1 MLPALP
7 TVYQY
12 YLSQISWCLLFDMK
26 RRIVLFEKDNNF
38 SAKQP
43 KTLTTNEDFDGRK
56 FLSLLSRSNGL
67 SSALSY
73 FTDACNLFDQF
84 RSAVDPVVE
93 LFQHSSACEELT
105 DCLENV
111 DKPVMISFLF
121 EVFKLIL
128 QRIVESTSELLDRYG
143 SRALVMFRAILNNS
157 HKLYAQLKSPA
168 AQHVSQVIH
177 LLKAGVRL
185 GPAAVEDLLCKFDFS
200 RSAVVGLFRG
210 KIFLSEMVSFFIV
223 LLEQQGAA
231 VKLANEK
238 FALKLLLTSLSN
250 VDDLELL
257 AQALDTVC
265 DCFVNSEEISKVEKV
280 KLFDL
285 STTKKLCQL
294 FALFENNAT
303 AQELLQVSVEKFFSS
318 CIVQMSVFDRKYG
331 FGEQICNVTLAT
343 IYRSTLPF
351 VSSNSTTTTA
361 ARRTLIRIIYACPDL
376 IPVCLNL
383 KNCCPTNQA
392 ALDLLDVWQCIF
404 EATADSLPSLC
415 AGLTDVNIIS
425 ELIVP
430 SVAIQWLVK
439 RYLTDSNVH
448 LTISAC
454 NVLLKLFKRVDIV
467 LKDAKMVQQLKSVG
481 IEEIFLR
488 RFPTLD
494 ELLNLFTR
502 ACNCQSDA
510 DEFLQ
515 TTVELVCSA
524 VCLYSRLHEH
534 FLLCTDLIR
543 VYGKMEAYMNTGQKL
558 RLINK
563 FADSCVNV
571 KELARPGKSTRSV
584 MGSLLECYDGADERE
599 REQLDDAFC
608 SLCKLHP
615 NLSGRLFEV
624 RLWLHVLMHR
634 RYGIELKR
642 WFEIVMRDVFNNF
655 YEQFETMLQQI
666 DVLSNLVELAQLP
679 DDEFDQQLQQA
690 ERHRIENSVI
700 LHACMRRLSSL
711 NSTWN
716 AAIEGGICEAFR
728 TVLWSQR
735 SSWTDCLIILNSSD
749 FSVGKQ
755 IVEEHRAL
763 FADGKLNSKIDLL
776 EELGCSLNA
785 TPTEEVRKCLLGR
798 IDCLREYDICQF
810 LQLTYL
816 WRLAEQRK
824 FPSRQLLLEL
834 IERVLCR
841 TKEKKFVDFF
851 FDLEPVQKHLYRY
864 LFKKLH
870 FIADYIPL
878 ADCLRKLEECDAVQ
892 LLRRFLQTKT
902 KPRFFNQKLAAF
914 ATVKSFLQTS
924 ALLNVLNE
932 LDLNSSIKSNTGGA
946 YSAVWVELIERLMI
960 QAEDAFRIDDLPC
973 ATTFVRLLDRVI
985 RRPRRLTEPI
995 CSLLAKMLDYFPL
1008 FNGFKSRRLAN
1019 GILRAIV
1026 VEIAMD
1032 KRELLVQ
1039 LLEKL
1044 IRFDP
1049 GAVVASLFCDWIID
1063 QRTFALTIRH
1073 SLLRCVLMVIDKA
1086 EQQHHLDVI
1095 FQLYEHDFADVQNW
1109 NDQLLDLAIQL
1120 ADREYPH
1127 LVDQLVEYAC
1137 WICAG
1142 GVQLEKMPT
1151 LVKLLPILKRFRQST
1166 NKLVDLLL
1174 DCLSNRLGANGEFE
1188 SKLATLLSERAESVV
1203 AEVPWE
1209 KLVRLAQLVLGD
1221 RFDSVEHLQLLQSM
1235 VLCWPVRCR
1244 QAVPVVA
1251 MVFGHSQFGASVLA
1265 GGNDRLKLAI
1275 VQLLY
1280 NCVRME
1286 PTVVEQWH
1294 VSVLLGAYG
1303 ATLAPSDVRLL
1314 ALIEQYENCGVDLSA
1329 FYPLTWAAEALR
1341 FCVNWRKLGPSLWNR
1356 PSSDDVLNA
1365 IEADRM
1371 RRTVD
1376 QLPLN
1381 LSFDLHHAHLPD
1393 DNRRSLYD
1401 PRFFLPLMLKLVSV
1415 DVELDC
1421 RKFATKHCLALALA
1435 ALSFTDP
1442 TLRAM
1447 AYKVLFD
1454 FQQRLASGVEFYE
1467 KAQLNNVIELV
1478 RASVEQENE
1487 RLAFLI
1493 ALFFA
1498 RVTVLL
1504 FEPTNQAY
1512 PVVNSFLL
1520 IRPFVDLHH
1529 VPNFLQLMYSS
1540 SEREQQRTD
1549 ERMWLFDLLAD
1560 GIRTE
1565 VDYFACCR
1573 SLVFKHLLGYVGSTL
1588 CDQSTMVERLVDILL
1603 AASRIPLASAGLCIE
1618 RSLLLWL
1625 DWSKL
1630 ANINASLHLLVN
1642 LYSTCCS
1649 RRSLLV
1655 WWVSTASRS
1664 IRRASTVD
1672 VDVVVRLIAHLVD
1685 ASVRLPSRVMGVELL
1700 DQAIRTTG
1708 RYLADRL
1715 LVDRA
1720 SVVDCWAAIGRCFW
1734 RSFHRRS
1741 NHWSA
1746 GLLEIFQ
1753 IYLLQTYRHC
1763 SGESAS
1769 LSDLIVKL
1777 FSVCRKCRPLR
1788 RRFCFKLQMLQRR
1801 LFTRRKSCTLLN
1813 YDCSSAAMLVDA
1825 ENMQLM
1831 KWRPVDY
1838 HFFYDQLVS

>member
-1 MLPALP
+1 
-7 TVYQY
+7 
-12 YLSQISWCLLFDMK
+12 MK

-105 DCLENV
+105 NCLENV

-168 AQHVSQVIH
+168 AQHVCQVIH

-294 FALFENNAT
+294 FALFENNTT
-303 AQELLQVSVEKFFSS
+303 AQELL
-318 CIVQMSVFDRKYG
+318 
-331 FGEQICNVTLAT
+331 QICNVTLAT
-343 IYRSTLPF
+343 IYRGTLPF

-361 ARRTLIRIIYACPDL
+361 ARRTLIRIIHACPDL

-415 AGLTDVNIIS
+415 AGLTDVNIVS
-425 ELIVP
+425 ELVVP

-467 LKDAKMVQQLKSVG
+467 LKDEKMIQQLKSVG

-571 KELARPGKSTRSV
+571 KELARPGKSARSV

-634 RYGIELKR
+634 RYGVELKR

-716 AAIEGGICEAFR
+716 ARLRVEFVKHFE
-728 TVLWSQR
+728 L
-735 SSWTDCLIILNSSD
+735 SD
-749 FSVGKQ
+749 FSIGKQ

-776 EELGCSLNA
+776 EELGYSLNA
-785 TPTEEVRKCLLGR
+785 TPTEEVRKCLVGR

-878 ADCLRKLEECDAVQ
+878 ADCLRKLEERDA
-892 LLRRFLQTKT
+892 
-902 KPRFFNQKLAAF
+902 LAAF

-946 YSAVWVELIERLMI
+946 YCAVWVELIERLMI

-973 ATTFVRLLDRVI
+973 AATFVRLLDRLL

-1049 GAVVASLFCDWIID
+1049 GAVVTSLFCNWIID
-1063 QRTFALTIRH
+1063 QRAFAATIRH
-1073 SLLRCVLMVIDKA
+1073 RLLGCVLMVIDKA

-1095 FQLYEHDFADVQNW
+1095 FQLYEDDFADVQNW

-1142 GVQLEKMPT
+1142 GVGLEKMPT
-1151 LVKLLPILKRFRQST
+1151 LVKLLPILKRFWQST

-1174 DCLSNRLGANGEFE
+1174 DCLSNRLGAANSEFE
-1188 SKLATLLSERAESVV
+1188 SKLATLLSERAEAIV

-1421 RKFATKHCLALALA
+1421 RKFATKHCLGLALA

-1447 AYKVLFD
+1447 AYKVLYD
-1454 FQQRLASGVEFYE
+1454 FQQRLTSGVEFYE

-1560 GIRTE
+1560 GIRSE

-1588 CDQSTMVERLVDILL
+1588 CDQPTMVERLVDILL

-1672 VDVVVRLIAHLVD
+1672 VDVVVRLTAHLVD

-1700 DQAIRTTG
+1700 DQAIQTTG

-1777 FSVCRKCRPLR
+1777 FSVCRKRRPLR
-1788 RRFCFKLQMLQRR
+1788 RRFCFKLQLLQRR
-1801 LFTRRKSCTLLN
+1801 LFVIN
-1813 YDCSSAAMLVDA
+1813 G
-1825 ENMQLM
+1825 Q
-1831 KWRPVDY
+1831 
-1838 HFFYDQLVS
+1838 

>member
-1 MLPALP
+1 
-7 TVYQY
+7 
-12 YLSQISWCLLFDMK
+12 MK

-105 DCLENV
+105 NCLENV

-168 AQHVSQVIH
+168 AQHVCQVIH

-294 FALFENNAT
+294 FALFENNTT
-303 AQELLQVSVEKFFSS
+303 AQELL
-318 CIVQMSVFDRKYG
+318 
-331 FGEQICNVTLAT
+331 QICNVTLAT
-343 IYRSTLPF
+343 IYRGTLPF

-361 ARRTLIRIIYACPDL
+361 ARRTLIRIIHACPDL

-415 AGLTDVNIIS
+415 AGLTDVNIVS
-425 ELIVP
+425 ELVVP

-467 LKDAKMVQQLKSVG
+467 LKDEKMIQQLKSVG

-571 KELARPGKSTRSV
+571 KELARPGKSARSV

-634 RYGIELKR
+634 RYGVELKR

-716 AAIEGGICEAFR
+716 ARLRVEFVKHFE
-728 TVLWSQR
+728 L
-735 SSWTDCLIILNSSD
+735 SD
-749 FSVGKQ
+749 FSIGKQ

-776 EELGCSLNA
+776 EELGYSLNA
-785 TPTEEVRKCLLGR
+785 TPTEEVRKCLVGR

-878 ADCLRKLEECDAVQ
+878 ADCLRKLEERDA
-892 LLRRFLQTKT
+892 
-902 KPRFFNQKLAAF
+902 LAAF

-946 YSAVWVELIERLMI
+946 YCAVWVELIERLMI

-973 ATTFVRLLDRVI
+973 AATFVRLLDRLL

-1049 GAVVASLFCDWIID
+1049 GAVVTSLFCNWIID
-1063 QRTFALTIRH
+1063 QRAFAATIRH
-1073 SLLRCVLMVIDKA
+1073 RLLGCVLMVIDKA

-1095 FQLYEHDFADVQNW
+1095 FQLYEDDFADVQNW

-1142 GVQLEKMPT
+1142 GVGLEKMPT
-1151 LVKLLPILKRFRQST
+1151 LVKLLPILKRFWQST

-1174 DCLSNRLGANGEFE
+1174 DCLSNRLGAANSEFE
-1188 SKLATLLSERAESVV
+1188 SKLATLLSERAEAIV

-1421 RKFATKHCLALALA
+1421 RKFATKHCLGLALA

-1447 AYKVLFD
+1447 AYKVLYD
-1454 FQQRLASGVEFYE
+1454 FQQRLTSGVEFYE

-1560 GIRTE
+1560 GIRSE

-1588 CDQSTMVERLVDILL
+1588 CDQPTMVERLVDILL

-1630 ANINASLHLLVN
+1630 ANINAIGQFDVR
-1642 LYSTCCS
+1642 
-1649 RRSLLV
+1649 RRST
-1655 WWVSTASRS
+1655 WTW
-1664 IRRASTVD
+1664 
-1672 VDVVVRLIAHLVD
+1672 
-1685 ASVRLPSRVMGVELL
+1685 
-1700 DQAIRTTG
+1700 
-1708 RYLADRL
+1708 
-1715 LVDRA
+1715 
-1720 SVVDCWAAIGRCFW
+1720 
-1734 RSFHRRS
+1734 SF
-1741 NHWSA
+1741 
-1746 GLLEIFQ
+1746 
-1753 IYLLQTYRHC
+1753 
-1763 SGESAS
+1763 
-1769 LSDLIVKL
+1769 D
-1777 FSVCRKCRPLR
+1777 
-1788 RRFCFKLQMLQRR
+1788 
-1801 LFTRRKSCTLLN
+1801 
-1813 YDCSSAAMLVDA
+1813 
-1825 ENMQLM
+1825 
-1831 KWRPVDY
+1831 
-1838 HFFYDQLVS
+1838 